1 MPSSDRPQ
9 RRAEEGWAQTHARP
23 HRSVGLMEL
32 TSDPFHF
39 AVSVAPGP
47 DTLITVTGDL
57 DLATTPAFEAA
68 IADIDLGSVRH
79 AVLDLERLD
88 FMDAIGLRA
97 VLALNSKCDSASATL
112 TIRPGPRP
120 VQRVFELTGF
130 GRELTFT
137 GTG

>member
-1 MPSSDRPQ
+1 
-9 RRAEEGWAQTHARP
+9 
-23 HRSVGLMEL
+23 MEL

-97 VLALNSKCDSASATL
+97 VLALNSKCDSASAAL
-112 TIRPGPRP
+112 TIRPGPRH

-137 GTG
+137 GRQV